1 MFRFYCAQRYKFF
14 FKIFFSV
21 NKNLFEKLS
30 VGAFGESASAAVFEH
45 GVDG

>member
-14 FKIFFSV
+14 FKIFFCV

-30 VGAFGESASAAVFEH
+30 VSAFGESASAAVFEH